1 MAIRHNADRGLYS
14 RVAATG
20 ARSWYVRASVN
31 GRMQHFGSFASKTA
45 ARQFYDRIKTRRR
58 EQRLQPGL
66 VIPHEYTIPELFATY
81 LPQAEYRAAYRE
93 QARFAAWWSVYW
105 PKQRV
110 FDLTPL
116 HLEEARRALR
126 TSGRLPQRSEGTV
139 NHYLKTLKHAMRA
152 VIHPRS
158 WVVDLWSQVPLE
170 RPDGHPP
177 TPLTP
182 AEEWR
187 ILAQLDPE
195 DKDRMRL
202 AIVLGLRRAQLF
214 TIRWEHILWKS
225 KALALPTV
233 KKQRARFIPLPHEAR
248 RVLAGR
254 WRLAE
259 RPEQGWVFPHATNK
273 ALPEDAGSWYK
284 YRFKPAVTRAG
295 LHGKKITFH
304 STRHTFAVR
313 FLEAGGHVR
322 QLQKAGGWSS
332 LSQVEIYTQVQDEG
346 LRVAMNQAAKVGKNR
361 RNLQKR

>member
-139 NHYLKTLKHAMRA
+139 NHYQATTETITATQRTFHTNPIT
-152 VIHPRS
+152 VNDS
-158 WVVDLWSQVPLE
+158 TCS
-170 RPDGHPP
+170 
-177 TPLTP
+177 
-182 AEEWR
+182 
-187 ILAQLDPE
+187 
-195 DKDRMRL
+195 
-202 AIVLGLRRAQLF
+202 GLRGDY
-214 TIRWEHILWKS
+214 
-225 KALALPTV
+225 
-233 KKQRARFIPLPHEAR
+233 EAHM
-248 RVLAGR
+248 VM
-254 WRLAE
+254 
-259 RPEQGWVFPHATNK
+259 F
-273 ALPEDAGSWYK
+273 
-284 YRFKPAVTRAG
+284 G
-295 LHGKKITFH
+295 LSYHF
-304 STRHTFAVR
+304 R
-313 FLEAGGHVR
+313 
-322 QLQKAGGWSS
+322 
-332 LSQVEIYTQVQDEG
+332 
-346 LRVAMNQAAKVGKNR
+346 
-361 RNLQKR
+361 